1 MPFDTIGR
9 SQKRTKSS
17 FTQDQ
22 ELHSS
27 FHLYDNTPLFGNM
40 TNKDCLLSNF
50 TEPKEKSSQLH
61 EFEEDSTMASS
72 PTTTE
77 SNHPSSVYSLSLP
90 SPAAN
95 FDFWNQPSISIPS
108 SAEVDIW
115 SKFNLSYTDVGI
127 NMEANVAS
135 ASDLHSL
142 IDAFSKLC
150 NTSSPIIAHN
160 PNSHS
165 PFLPSQTLL
174 TMSGDEDRNSS
185 SQSTSGI
192 RLCRNKSHKLKPVNY
207 FASVGRLGQLT
218 RPHSKHGQ
226 ISLKQVADAC
236 VDTYFTCWIRNM
248 PILRREEFM
257 TWYESHPDPTN
268 TLIINAICICV
279 FRHMVLHH
287 SRPGLEH
294 FIGDQDKI
302 HAQEEY
308 FFDQAREYLS
318 QSFDYPDRFTIIA
331 LLFLL
336 YRAGPSRRHHYAGM
350 AVSALHELEIYPRT
364 VEETDDE
371 SYEKEMD
378 TRLWWSVWAW
388 DFYLYSSGAPKNTPQ
403 PRSPGSEIDLPRIME
418 EDIDSDEISVI
429 SYIHCLKVWKIQ
441 VHFISTMYEQE
452 SDMTREQL
460 QEYDQQLLAFYA
472 QLPDYLKFE
481 SGFEY
486 GHEDLFIACI
496 RVNIEYNATRI
507 ILHKLFIPD
516 VTDSRPSQSSLE
528 SLNICLKM
536 ALKQLPTLN
545 SCSFLPNG
553 RCAFDRDELWRAS
566 EVISMAM
573 DIYQSCAS
581 IEDRAMI
588 IKDICPREFENGL
601 TKALE
606 ILKSTMEFESLNL
619 NWIQVADWLQVEIRR
634 HKLYSNSRSNSS
646 VHTDYNNTTDKHHP
660 DYFLANLKTDAE
672 QKRQAG
678 MIDTDKIKSNLL
690 RRMSVSS
697 SNSSSNKS
705 ASPPSTPS
713 SSFNFPLYNN
723 NNRSSLWIPQQTN
736 HINSF
741 PSFSTSPSSPSNTY
755 HPSYENT
762 ISSSSTSSPL
772 FMDKQRPTAS
782 NNMQFIPT
790 FPSKEPTITTTTTI
804 ANNNNNNNTNATSF
818 VQYNPQQATSSSTN
832 HKPSK
837 NLPKFR
843 YFSPRKMNKY
853 MFIDDNPML

>member
-9 SQKRTKSS
+9 SQKRIKPS
-17 FTQDQ
+17 FTDDIY
-22 ELHSS
+22 SPC
-27 FHLYDNTPLFGNM
+27 YDTASKDWLFSNY
-40 TNKDCLLSNF
+40 NKSIH
-50 TEPKEKSSQLH
+50 PQ
-61 EFEEDSTMASS
+61 EFEEEDVASS
-72 PTTTE
+72 PSE
-77 SNHPSSVYSLSLP
+77 SNHHPSSVYSLSLP
-90 SPAAN
+90 SPGTN
-95 FDFWNQPSISIPS
+95 FSFWNQPPISIPS

-127 NMEANVAS
+127 NMEANVTS

-150 NTSSPIIAHN
+150 STSAPVAAHDPDSRSASLPPQSP
-160 PNSHS
+160 
-165 PFLPSQTLL
+165 LTL
-174 TMSGDEDRNSS
+174 SGDEYHISS

-192 RLCRNKSHKLKPVNY
+192 TLCRNKSTKLKPVNY
-207 FASVGRLGQLT
+207 FASVGRLGQLS

-236 VDTYFTCWIRNM
+236 VDTYFTCWIRNT
-248 PILRREEFM
+248 PILRREDFM
-257 TWYESHPDPTN
+257 TWYESQQDPTN
-268 TLIINAICICV
+268 TLIVNAICVCV

-302 HAQEEY
+302 QEQEEY
-308 FFDQAREYLS
+308 FFDQARECLS
-318 QSFDYPDRFTIIA
+318 QSFDNPDRFTIIA
-331 LLFLL
+331 LLFMLF
-336 YRAGPSRRHHYAGM
+336 RSEPSRRHHYAGM

-378 TRLWWSVWAW
+378 TRLWWYVWAW

-403 PRSPGSEIDLPRIME
+403 PRIPGSEIDLPRVME
-418 EDIDSDEISVI
+418 QDIDNDEISVI
-429 SYIHCLKVWKIQ
+429 AYIHCLRLWKIQ
-441 VHFISTMYEQE
+441 EHFISTMYEQE
-452 SDMTREQL
+452 SDMTLEQL
-460 QEYDQQLLAFYA
+460 QGYDQQLLTFYA

-507 ILHKLFIPD
+507 ILHKLFVPD
-516 VTDSRPSQSSLE
+516 VTDSRPSKSSLE

-545 SCSFLPNG
+545 SGSFLPNG

-573 DIYQSCAS
+573 DIYRSCAS
-581 IEDRAMI
+581 IEDRALI
-588 IKDICPREFENGL
+588 LKDIRPLEFENGL

-606 ILKSTMEFESLNL
+606 LLRNTMEFEALSR

-634 HKLYSNSRSNSS
+634 HKLYSNFR
-646 VHTDYNNTTDKHHP
+646 TNNTHSDYSTTGKHQQ

-678 MIDTDKIKSNLL
+678 MIDTDKIKSDLQ

-697 SNSSSNKS
+697 SNSSS
-705 ASPPSTPS
+705 SPPPTPS
-713 SSFNFPLYNN
+713 PNYNSLYNKA
-723 NNRSSLWIPQQTN
+723 SWIPQRPN

-741 PSFSTSPSSPSNTY
+741 STFSTSPSSSSEMYN
-755 HPSYENT
+755 NT
-762 ISSSSTSSPL
+762 ITTTNSSPPL
-772 FMDKQRPTAS
+772 FMDKQRQFQKPIS
-782 NNMQFIPT
+782 NNTNMQFVST
-790 FPSKEPTITTTTTI
+790 FPSENTTTTSTTT
-804 ANNNNNNNTNATSF
+804 ASF
-818 VQYNPQQATSSSTN
+818 VQYNPQNSSSTK
-832 HKPSK
+832 HKTSK
-837 NLPKFR
+837 AQPKFR